1 LAGSGFSCDREATTG
16 ESVVEIDLVIYQIH
30 NTTMIKANVHD
41 AKTHLSRYLARVA
54 AGETVVI
61 CNRNVA
67 VAELRPVPR
76 RRTTRRP
83 VGLAR
88 GRFEVPPAF
97 FEPLSDA
104 ELEAW
109 TGKPS

>member
-1 LAGSGFSCDREATTG
+1 MYRVDN
-16 ESVVEIDLVIYQIH
+16 Y
-30 NTTMIKANVHD
+30 TMIKVNIHA
-41 AKTHLSRYLARVA
+41 AKTHLSKYLAKVA
-54 AGETVVI
+54 AGETVI
-61 CNRNVA
+61 LCNRNVP
-67 VAELRPVPR
+67 VAELRPVPN

-88 GRFEVPPAF
+88 ETFTVSPAF

-109 TGKPS
+109 TGKSS

>member
-1 LAGSGFSCDREATTG
+1 
-16 ESVVEIDLVIYQIH
+16 
-30 NTTMIKANVHD
+30 MIKVNIHA

-61 CNRNVA
+61 CNRNVP
-67 VAELRPVPR
+67 VAEIRPVPR
-76 RRTTRRP
+76 HRTTRRP

-88 GRFEVPPAF
+88 GTFKVPAAF

-104 ELEAW
+104 DLEAW
-109 TGKPS
+109 TGKPG

>member
-1 LAGSGFSCDREATTG
+1 M
-16 ESVVEIDLVIYQIH
+16 VH
-30 NTTMIKANVHD
+30 NEPMIKVNIHD

-54 AGETVVI
+54 AGETVI
-61 CNRNVA
+61 LCNRNVP

-76 RRTTRRP
+76 HRTTRRP

-88 GRFEVPPAF
+88 GTVAVPPAF

-109 TGKPS
+109 TGKLR